1 MNHKRSFV
9 CVDGYHRTVDLM
21 STTTCVNLGAQL
33 LLLRRSMLVVS
44 G

>member
-9 CVDGYHRTVDLM
+9 CVDGYHRTVELM
-21 STTTCVNLGAQL
+21 STTACVNLGAQL
-33 LLLRRSMLVVS
+33 LLLRRSMFVVS